1 MELRPPAVRELLEQL
16 EQLPGVGPRT
26 ATRLVQHMVRAPQP
40 SRRLAEALAHVADA
54 VRHCS
59 TCFLLTEDD
68 PCPVCRDE
76 GRDRAVICVVE
87 DPLNAWAVEATAE
100 FGGLYHVLGGTLDPL
115 HGIGPDELTIAG
127 LLDRVR
133 AGGVREVIL
142 ATNPTVEGEATA
154 HYVARALRPLG
165 CGVSRIAFGLP
176 AGGEISYADSVTLTR
191 ALAGRRGMD

>member
-68 PCPVCRDE
+68 PCPVCRDPR
-76 GRDRAVICVVE
+76 RDRAVICVVE

-133 AGGVREVIL
+133 SGGVREVIL

-154 HYVARALRPLG
+154 HYLARALRPLG
-165 CGVSRIAFGLP
+165 CAVSRIAFGLP